1 MRQQQQMPMAQAQQ
15 PMPQSMPAAQPMPQT
30 QMPQVKPDSV
40 HAGYLSKTMPIIA
53 AIVAENPSY
62 QQHVGSCIF

>member
-1 MRQQQQMPMAQAQQ
+1 MRQQQQM

-30 QMPQVKPDSV
+30 QMPQVKADSV
-40 HAGYLSKTMPIIA
+40 QANFLSKTMPIIA